1 MSLLRNTITSSHWH
15 LAQVPCHRLHWP
27 GLIPEQRCEPPC
39 HALSFRRAWH
49 IWHVIFFLLKIKTG
63 LTKPTRHRTCL
74 VCHKFEEIVLSKKNI
89 PTEKRANA
97 WDLPPT
103 ILPNQLAKGHAT
115 TSASAEDVDCLDA
128 FCGEGRSISAGF
140 SWCLRCVYLA
150 ALGANLGACLFLV
163 YSGPPNR

>member
-74 VCHKFEEIVLSKKNI
+74 VCHKFEEIVLSKKKTFLRKNELMREI
-89 PTEKRANA
+89 SLQQSFQISLPRVMPQPAPAPRMWTAWTRFVEKVG
-97 WDLPPT
+97 
-103 ILPNQLAKGHAT
+103 Q
-115 TSASAEDVDCLDA
+115 S
-128 FCGEGRSISAGF
+128 
-140 SWCLRCVYLA
+140 
-150 ALGANLGACLFLV
+150 ALGSADASDV
-163 YSGPPNR
+163 SI